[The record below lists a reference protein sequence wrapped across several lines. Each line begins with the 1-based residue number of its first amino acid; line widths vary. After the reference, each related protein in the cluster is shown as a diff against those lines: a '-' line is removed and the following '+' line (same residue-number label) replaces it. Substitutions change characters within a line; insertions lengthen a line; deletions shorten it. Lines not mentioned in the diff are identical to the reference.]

1 MYDLPGMRGLI
12 WMTPSSMTV
21 QESSKHDASIVAKAS
36 RELPGVFRRVPI
48 MTTFQLSTHGI
59 SVAVYSLYA
68 RIIVRTYAIQA
79 RIPALNTSRGR

>member
-12 WMTPSSMTV
+12 WMPPSSMTV
-21 QESSKHDASIVAKAS
+21 QESSKRVASIVAKAS

-48 MTTFQLSTHGI
+48 MTAFQLSTHGT

-68 RIIVRTYAIQA
+68 CDLLRTYAISSNSS
-79 RIPALNTSRGR
+79 P

>member
-12 WMTPSSMTV
+12 WMPPSSMTV
-21 QESSKHDASIVAKAS
+21 QESSKHVASIVKAS

-48 MTTFQLSTHGI
+48 MTAFQLSTHGT

-68 RIIVRTYAIQA
+68 CDLLRTYAISSNSS
-79 RIPALNTSRGR
+79 L

>member
-12 WMTPSSMTV
+12 WMPPSSMTV
-21 QESSKHDASIVAKAS
+21 QESSKHVASVAKAS

-48 MTTFQLSTHGI
+48 MTSFQLSTHGT

-68 RIIVRTYAIQA
+68 CDLLRTYAISSNSS
-79 RIPALNTSRGR
+79 P